1 MFILIILIMGNRKDL
16 MNDAGQISLDY
27 IVGVSTFIISFFFL
41 YSTLNSL
48 FLPFQFNS
56 NELQPMAERASVL
69 LVESADWLA
78 IDSSSPNIINNLTV
92 NRVNDSLA
100 MEYDDT
106 LSKLGLK
113 TTTLNYSLNVSL
125 RYFNNTG
132 NYTLYPNASKPLLVG
147 GKVPDD
153 TTKVGQ
159 VIRYVYLKKDTEQ
172 NSTRLML
179 SVKVWL

>member
-1 MFILIILIMGNRKDL
+1 MMRIGKDM
-16 MNDAGQISLDY
+16 MNDNGQISLDY
-27 IVGVSTFIISFFFL
+27 IIGVSTFIVSFFFL

-48 FLPFQFNS
+48 FLPFQFSS

-78 IDSSSPNIINNLTV
+78 IDSSSPNIIDSLTV
-92 NRVNDSLA
+92 NRVNESLSQT
-100 MEYDDT
+100 EYVNT
-106 LSKLGLK
+106 LSKLGLS
-113 TTTLNYSLNVSL
+113 TTNNLEYKLNVSL
-125 RYFNNTG
+125 MYFNNT
-132 NYTLYPNASKPLLVG
+132 LYPNSSNPLLMG
-147 GKVPDD
+147 GKIPDN

-159 VIRYVYLKKDTEQ
+159 VIRYVYLKQDTEL

>member
-1 MFILIILIMGNRKDL
+1 MFILIILIMRIRKYQ
-16 MNDAGQISLDY
+16 MNDTGQISLDY

-78 IDSSSPNIINNLTV
+78 IDSSSPNIIDNITV
-92 NRVNDSLA
+92 NRVNNSVSPG
-100 MEYDDT
+100 EYDET
-106 LSKLGLK
+106 LSRLGLT
-113 TTTLNYSLNVSL
+113 TTTLNYNLNVSL
-125 RYFNNTG
+125 RYFNNTP
-132 NYTLYPNASKPLLVG
+132 YPNASTPLLIG

-159 VIRYVYLKKDTEQ
+159 VIRYVYLKKDTEL

>member
-1 MFILIILIMGNRKDL
+1 MFILIILIMRNRKYL

-27 IVGVSTFIISFFFL
+27 IVGISTFIISFFFL
-41 YSTLNSL
+41 YSTLTSL

-69 LVESADWLA
+69 LVESAGWLA
-78 IDSSSPNIINNLTV
+78 IDSSNPNIIDTTKVVDLNSLL
-92 NRVNDSLA
+92 NDPL
-100 MEYDDT
+100 EYDET
-106 LSKLGLK
+106 LSRLGLRTK
-113 TTTLNYSLNVSL
+113 TTNLNYSLNVSL
-125 RYFNNTG
+125 MNPDNTPYS
-132 NYTLYPNASKPLLVG
+132 NPSNPSSPLLMG

-159 VIRYVYLKKDTEQ
+159 VIRYVYLKQDAK
-172 NSTRLML
+172 RLKL

>member
-1 MFILIILIMGNRKDL
+1 MRNRKYL

-27 IVGVSTFIISFFFL
+27 IVGISTFIISFFFL
-41 YSTLNSL
+41 YSTLTSL

-78 IDSSSPNIINNLTV
+78 IDSSSPNIIDSGTV
-92 NRVNDSLA
+92 KKVNDLLA
-100 MEYDDT
+100 PTEYDET
-106 LSKLGLK
+106 LSRLGLRTK
-113 TTTLNYSLNVSL
+113 TTNLNYSLNVSL
-125 RYFNNTG
+125 MNPDDNS
-132 NYTLYPNASKPLLVG
+132 LYSNPSNPSIPLLVG
-147 GKVPDD
+147 GEVPDD

-159 VIRYVYLKKDTEQ
+159 VIRYVYLKQDSK
-172 NSTRLML
+172 RLKL

>member
-1 MFILIILIMGNRKDL
+1 MMRIKKD
-16 MNDAGQISLDY
+16 MNDTGQVSFDY
-27 IVGVSTFIISFFFL
+27 IIGVSTFIISFFFL

-69 LVESADWLA
+69 LVESAGWLA
-78 IDSSSPNIINNLTV
+78 IDSSSPNIIDSLTV
-92 NRVNDSLA
+92 KRVNDSLVNDSIVPS
-100 MEYDDT
+100 EYDDT

-113 TTTLNYSLNVSL
+113 TTNLNYNLNVSL
-125 RYFNNTG
+125 RYFNNT
-132 NYTLYPNASKPLLVG
+132 LYPNASKPLLLG
-147 GKVPDD
+147 GKVPDN

>member
-1 MFILIILIMGNRKDL
+1 MFILIILIMRIRKYQ
-16 MNDAGQISLDY
+16 MNDTGQISLDY

-78 IDSSSPNIINNLTV
+78 IDSSSPNIIDGLTV
-92 NRVNDSLA
+92 QRVNDSLA
-100 MEYDDT
+100 MKYYDT
-106 LSKLGLK
+106 TSKLGL
-113 TTTLNYSLNVSL
+113 TTTILNYNLNVSL
-125 RYFNNTG
+125 RYFNNT
-132 NYTLYPNASKPLLVG
+132 TYPNASTPLLMG
-147 GKVPDD
+147 GKVPDN

-159 VIRYVYLKKDTEQ
+159 VIRYVYLKKDTEL
-172 NSTRLML
+172 NSTSLML